1 MDSFWVIVL
10 FILFA
15 IFSDRKDKKK
25 PVPKRR
31 IPDFGQRPLPDI
43 PLPRQEKKEQQKIII
58 PELRG
63 APSLPEIR
71 TNPTVQAQDAILAEQ
86 ERYQEMMRKKKRQE
100 QREKMEQQATA
111 SRGARKQEPQII
123 APNLSNLQQAVIWSE
138 ILGKPKAR
146 RRM

>member
-31 IPDFGQRPLPDI
+31 IPDFPQRPLPDI
-43 PLPRQEKKEQQKIII
+43 PQPKQERRKIEI

-63 APSLPEIR
+63 APPLPDIQTTAEVETQEAIR
-71 TNPTVQAQDAILAEQ
+71 AQQ
-86 ERYQEMMRKKKRQE
+86 ERYQEMLRRKKK
-100 QREKMEQQATA
+100 QREQAEKRAESQRVEQAQA
-111 SRGARKQEPQII
+111 PQ
-123 APNLSNLQQAVIWSE
+123 NTVTLSNLQQAVIWSE

-146 RRM
+146 R